1 MKGLMM
7 SCEIIKNDIPSLLA
21 GEMTGDEH
29 SGILRHMETCSLCRT
44 EMSEFEKTWMYMD
57 RWEIGKPSAAMRA
70 RVMAAARDELAG
82 AHLPWWSTLPRS
94 VIFQT
99 VLGALGFSMIIYLI
113 FPYNKIINLCETLIL
128 KSAIFAYF
136 PKGLIYFA
144 LGLLYGMVPISIS
157 GICFSGRIED
167 NPFVKGLSIGA
178 IFAAFLIP
186 FFILQC
192 PQFEAGLIF
201 IMALGII
208 TGALSG
214 GPGTL
219 WLLSRVRMEKS

>member
-1 MKGLMM
+1 M
-7 SCEIIKNDIPSLLA
+7 SCEIIKNDILSLLA
-21 GEMTGDEH
+21 GELTGDEH
-29 SGILRHMETCSLCRT
+29 SRMLRHLEACSLCRT
-44 EMSEFEKTWMYMD
+44 EMSELEKTWMNMD
-57 RWEIGKPSAAMRA
+57 RWEIEKPSSAIKAN
-70 RVMAAARDELAG
+70 VMAAAKDELAG
-82 AHLPWWSTLPRS
+82 AHVPWWSTFPRS

-113 FPYNKIINLCETLIL
+113 FPYDKIINLCETLIL
-128 KSAIFAYF
+128 KSAFFAYF
-136 PKGLIYFA
+136 PKGLIYFL

-167 NPFVKGLSIGA
+167 NPLFKGLGIGA

-186 FFILQC
+186 FFIVQC

-214 GPGTL
+214 GTGTL
-219 WLLSRVRMEKS
+219 YLLSKMRTEAS

>member
-1 MKGLMM
+1 MM

-21 GEMTGDEH
+21 GELSGDEH
-29 SGILRHMETCSLCRT
+29 SRMIRHMEECSLCRA
-44 EMSEFEKTWMYMD
+44 EMSEFEKTWMYME
-57 RWEIGKPSAAMRA
+57 RWEIEEPSSAIKAK
-70 RVMAAARDELAG
+70 VMAAAKDELAR
-82 AHLPWWSTLPRS
+82 AHMSWWATFPRS

-99 VLGALGFSMIIYLI
+99 VLGALGFSMILYLI

-128 KSAIFAYF
+128 KSAFFAYF
-136 PKGLIYFA
+136 PKGLIYFV
-144 LGLLYGMVPISIS
+144 LGLLYGLVPISIS
-157 GICFSGRIED
+157 GVCFSGRIED
-167 NPFVKGLSIGA
+167 NPLIKGLGIGA

-186 FFILQC
+186 FFIVQC

-214 GPGTL
+214 GTGTL
-219 WLLSRVRMEKS
+219 WVLSRVRMEKS

>member
-29 SGILRHMETCSLCRT
+29 SGMLRHMEACSLCRT
-44 EMSEFEKTWMYMD
+44 EMSEFEKTWMSMD
-57 RWEIGKPSAAMRA
+57 RWEIEKPSSAVKAK
-70 RVMAAARDELAG
+70 VMAAAKDELAG

-128 KSAIFAYF
+128 KNAIFAYF

-144 LGLLYGMVPISIS
+144 LGLLYGLVPISIS
-157 GICFSGRIED
+157 GICFSGRAAE
-167 NPFVKGLSIGA
+167 NSPVKGLGVGA

-186 FFILQC
+186 FFIVQC
-192 PQFEAGLIF
+192 PQFASGLIF

-208 TGALSG
+208 AGALSG
-214 GPGTL
+214 ATGTL
-219 WLLSRVRMEKS
+219 WVLSKIKMEVS

>member
-1 MKGLMM
+1 M

-21 GEMTGDEH
+21 GELTGDEH
-29 SGILRHMETCSLCRT
+29 SRMLRHLEECSLCRA
-44 EMSEFEKTWMYMD
+44 EMAELKETWKHMD
-57 RWEIGKPSAAMRA
+57 RWEIQGPSAAIKA
-70 RVMAAARDELAG
+70 KVMAAAKDELAG

-113 FPYNKIINLCETLIL
+113 FPYDKIINLCETLIL
-128 KSAIFAYF
+128 KSAFFAYF
-136 PKGLIYFA
+136 PKGLIYFV
-144 LGLLYGMVPISIS
+144 LGLLYGLVPISIS
-157 GICFSGRIED
+157 GICFSGRIEE
-167 NPFVKGLSIGA
+167 NSLVKGLGVGA

-186 FFILQC
+186 FFIIQC

-214 GPGTL
+214 ATGTL
-219 WLLSRVRMEKS
+219 WVLSKMKMEAS

>member
-7 SCEIIKNDIPSLLA
+7 SCEIIKTNIPSLLT
-21 GEMTGDEH
+21 GELTGDEH
-29 SGILRHMETCSLCRT
+29 QRMLRHMEECSLCRT
-44 EMSEFEKTWMYMD
+44 EMSEYEKTWMYMD
-57 RWEIGKPSAAMRA
+57 RWEIEKPSSAIKA
-70 RVMAAARDELAG
+70 RVMAAAKDELAG
-82 AHLPWWSTLPRS
+82 AHMPLWATFPRS

-99 VLGALGFSMIIYLI
+99 VLGAFGFSMILYLI
-113 FPYNKIINLCETLIL
+113 FPYDKIINLCETLIL
-128 KSAIFAYF
+128 KSAFFAYF

-144 LGLLYGMVPISIS
+144 LGLLYGLVPISIS
-157 GICFSGRIED
+157 GIFFSGRIKD
-167 NPFVKGLSIGA
+167 NPMVKGLGIGA
-178 IFAAFLIP
+178 IFAAFMIP

-219 WLLSRVRMEKS
+219 WLLSRVRAETS